1 MKKLKMPI
9 INLKINGDI
18 MNYYRKFVFG
28 ALLYFISVI
37 AFAENTILVN
47 KISNSDGSEWVVER
61 KGVDYNL
68 KYVNK
73 NDKVYDNK
81 SIITS
86 DVADNDL
93 FISSDSSGNISVSIH
108 YPRDVY
114 MFEFSSGETPYLI
127 FACKQ
132 IKLPSINHQ
141 QAVELLTLC
150 SKKDSMKKL
159 NLSNINA
166 DRVLEQNNLFLMRK
180 IKTTIGSDKS
190 FLYNEN
196 KIQKLKKPYLIKG
209 DQVEILDHSDS
220 YLKVSYSTGSKKIIG
235 WIKYSDIL

>member
-1 MKKLKMPI
+1 M
-9 INLKINGDI
+9 
-18 MNYYRKFVFG
+18 
-28 ALLYFISVI
+28 
-37 AFAENTILVN
+37 N

-73 NDKVYDNK
+73 NGMVYDNK
-81 SIITS
+81 SIIMS
-86 DVADNDL
+86 DAADNDL
-93 FISSDSSGNISVSIH
+93 FISSAPSGNILVSIH

-114 MFEFSSGETPYLI
+114 MFELSSGETPYLI
-127 FACKQ
+127 SACKQ
-132 IKLPSINHQ
+132 IKLPSINNQ

-159 NLSNINA
+159 NLSNIDA

>member
-1 MKKLKMPI
+1 M
-9 INLKINGDI
+9 NGDI
-18 MNYYRKFVFG
+18 MRYYIKFIFS

-61 KGVDYNL
+61 KGDNYNL

-73 NDKVYDNK
+73 NGMVYNNK

-86 DVADNDL
+86 YVADNDF
-93 FISSDSSGNISVSIH
+93 FISSDSSENILVSMH

-114 MFEFSSGETPYLI
+114 MFEFSSSEIPYLI
-127 FACKQ
+127 SACKQ
-132 IKLPSINHQ
+132 ITLPSVNNQ

-150 SKKDSMKKL
+150 FKKDSMKKL
-159 NLSNINA
+159 NLSNIDA

-180 IKTTIGSDKS
+180 IKTTIVSDKS

-196 KIQKLKKPYLIKG
+196 KKHKTKKPYLIKG
-209 DQVEILDHSDS
+209 DQVEILDYSDS
-220 YLKVSYSTGSKKIIG
+220 FLKVSYSTGPKKIIG